1 MNGLFHKMRI
11 FCTYIFLGVS
21 VLSAYATA
29 ESFSEKDTAAR
40 NEVEAKIALAN
51 AKTAHIAELERID
64 AEIESLKTMLT
75 RLSKL
80 KKLREEKLTGLSKTT
95 ADIDKKLLVD
105 KIHLQKIDATLN
117 SFYKKIL
124 SKNNLNMISFEDFID
139 KSPNEK
145 FRYVASILL
154 KMRELDSQVIK
165 NADSTFQTGV
175 YQKASGNLKEGL
187 LKFEEVE
194 GR

>member
-75 RLSKL
+75 RLSEL

>member
-75 RLSKL
+75 RLSEL

-124 SKNNLNMISFEDFID
+124 SKNNLNMISFEEFID

>member
-1 MNGLFHKMRI
+1 MRI

>member
-75 RLSKL
+75 RLSEL

-175 YQKASGNLKEGL
+175 YQKALGNLKEGL

>member
-75 RLSKL
+75 RLSEL

-105 KIHLQKIDATLN
+105 KIHLQKIDVTLN

>member
-75 RLSKL
+75 RLSEL

-154 KMRELDSQVIK
+154 KMRELDSQVIE

>member
-75 RLSKL
+75 RLSEL

-95 ADIDKKLLVD
+95 ADIDKKLLAD

>member
-1 MNGLFHKMRI
+1 MRI

-75 RLSKL
+75 RLSEL

>member
-1 MNGLFHKMRI
+1 MNGLFRKMRI

-75 RLSKL
+75 RLSEL